1 MSATE
6 ARARSPLITRHAP
19 DRFEDWAMKPFTRLA
34 IVVSVLIAL
43 AHLYRLIRPFDVVLS
58 GSALPQWASVV
69 GVIIAAGLALMLWR
83 EARP

>member
-1 MSATE
+1 
-6 ARARSPLITRHAP
+6 
-19 DRFEDWAMKPFTRLA
+19 MKPFTRLA